1 MVVCLGV
8 KLSYRHIGRNCTG
21 TPGSCNPCSH
31 SIHNTGVSPSLH
43 IARNDRGSLVRIN
56 VGTVLEPLLAAC

>member
-1 MVVCLGV
+1 MD
-8 KLSYRHIGRNCTG
+8 

-43 IARNDRGSLVRIN
+43 TARNDRGSLVRIN
-56 VGTVLEPLLAAC
+56 VGTVLELVLAECKNSMREKPGSHLL